1 MGIQPIDL
9 QTLYSQLDKVGKSQV
24 QQNAAA
30 QAARDSEMVTNRLE
44 TERRLKSIQETE
56 AGDER
61 SGIVHERNGS
71 GKEEPQSSRDDAR
84 GKKKDADEPVEPE
97 KEVLRDPNLGSFIDI
112 SG

>member
-9 QTLYSQLDKVGKSQV
+9 QTLYSQLEKVGKSQV
-24 QQNAAA
+24 QQGVAA
-30 QAARDSEMVTNRLE
+30 QSARESEMIKNRQE
-44 TERRLKSIQETE
+44 TERRLRSIQETE

-61 SGIVHERNGS
+61 SGVVHERNGS
-71 GKEEPQSSRDDAR
+71 GKEETPSSHDEKR
-84 GKKKDADEPVEPE
+84 KTKDEEETVEQE